1 MTPTPH
7 QLQPLTM
14 PMPTVTTVLFDIN
27 NTLIP
32 TRAIWQ
38 QALDAVAARLA
49 GAHPGVSAAVIA
61 SAYTST
67 SDRLWGDYHRTLAP
81 LGSHTAARRHVW
93 DTALREAGIA
103 LTARQLTDH
112 VDDFAH
118 RQMRA
123 IRPVAAT
130 VEAFRR
136 LAAVYQLGVV
146 TNGDADQ
153 QHAKLEQAGLDGYF
167 ETVVCALGNGRRK
180 PHPAPFLRACQDLAV
195 RPEQCLYVGDEWS
208 ADIVGARAAGLHPV
222 WITPTGQ
229 PPPGSAPTT
238 RFTSLASCLAALRD
252 HAAHRPI
259 RETEPT

>member
-7 QLQPLTM
+7 QPLVP
-14 PMPTVTTVLFDIN
+14 PMPAVTTVLFDID

-38 QALDAVAARLA
+38 HALDAVAARLA
-49 GAHPGVSAAVIA
+49 GAHPGVSAAAIA
-61 SAYTST
+61 STYVHT
-67 SDRLWGDYHRTLAP
+67 SDRLWGDYDRALAP

-93 DTALREAGIA
+93 ETALREAGIE
-103 LTARQLTDH
+103 LSERQLATH

-123 IRPVAAT
+123 IRTVPAT
-130 VEAFRR
+130 VDAFRR

-153 QHAKLEQAGLDGYF
+153 QHAKLEQAGLDRYF
-167 ETVVCALGNGRRK
+167 ETVVCALGNGHRK
-180 PHPAPFLRACQDLAV
+180 PHPAPFHQACEDLAV
-195 RPEQCLYVGDEWS
+195 RPEECLYVGDEWT

-229 PPPGSAPTT
+229 PPPGSPPTT
-238 RFTSLASCLAALRD
+238 RFTSLASCLRALCD
-252 HAAHRPI
+252 HAARRPI

>member
-1 MTPTPH
+1 VNPNSHQPPTP
-7 QLQPLTM
+7 
-14 PMPTVTTVLFDIN
+14 PMSAVTTLLFDID

-38 QALDAVAARLA
+38 HALDAVAARLA

-61 SAYTST
+61 STYLNT
-67 SDRLWGDYHRTLAP
+67 SDRLWGDYDRALAP

-93 DTALREAGIA
+93 EVALREAGIG
-103 LTARQLTDH
+103 LTQRQLSAH

-123 IRPVAAT
+123 IRPVPAT
-130 VEAFRR
+130 VDAFRR
-136 LAAVYQLGVV
+136 LAEIYQLGIV
-146 TNGDADQ
+146 TNGDADH
-153 QHAKLEQAGLDGYF
+153 QHAKLEQAGLDPYF
-167 ETVVCALGNGRRK
+167 ETVVCALGNGHRK
-180 PHPAPFLRACQDLAV
+180 PHPAPFHRACDALAV
-195 RPEQCLYVGDEWS
+195 RPEQCLYVGDEWA

-222 WITPTGQ
+222 WITATGQ

-238 RFTSLASCLAALRD
+238 RFTSLASCLTALCD
-252 HAAHRPI
+252 HTASRPI